1 MSALDEV
8 ETFLR
13 QQPNLTAFTVDARA
27 QRPLSQQIAAR
38 SGVEHESPQ
47 VIIFRRGTPVWNAS
61 HQDITAAALAR
72 QFPAA

>member
-1 MSALDEV
+1 MSTLDEV

-13 QQPNLTAFTVDARA
+13 GQPNLTAFTVDVRS

-38 SGVEHESPQ
+38 AGVEHESPQ
-47 VIIFRRGTPVWNAS
+47 VIIFRRGTPIWNAS

>member
-1 MSALDEV
+1 LDEV

-13 QQPNLTAFTVDARA
+13 KQPNLTAFTVDARA
-27 QRPLSQQIAAR
+27 QRPLSQLIAAR

>member
-1 MSALDEV
+1 LDEV

-13 QQPNLTAFTVDARA
+13 KQPNLTAFTVDVRA

>member
-13 QQPNLTAFTVDARA
+13 KQPNLTAFTVDARA
-27 QRPLSQQIAAR
+27 QRPLSQLIAAR

>member
-27 QRPLSQQIAAR
+27 QRPLSQMIAAR
-38 SGVEHESPQ
+38 SGVQHESPQ
-47 VIIFRRGTPVWNAS
+47 VIIFRRGTPIWNAS

-72 QFPAA
+72 ILPAA

>member
-13 QQPNLTAFTVDARA
+13 KQPNLTAFTVDVRA

>member
-1 MSALDEV
+1 LDEV

-13 QQPNLTAFTVDARA
+13 KQPNLTAFTVDVRA
-27 QRPLSQQIAAR
+27 QRPLSQLIAAR